1 MSRLKQQ
8 FYAIRNEEQ
17 RRQREAFVEAGNQA
31 EAFEPQADPAEEGF
45 KALLATV
52 KEKKAE
58 QRAAVEAL
66 QQENY
71 NRKKAIVDKISEMG
85 ADVDNANRFF
95 QQVRDLQTE
104 FKEIG
109 EVPAPLSGDLGRAIR
124 TLWKNIMTSLRSTRS
139 CVTMISRKI
148 LAKKEAHGGRG

>member
-1 MSRLKQQ
+1 MPYATRSSAVSARLLLRPAIRRRHLSLRLIRLRRASRLCLRLSK
-8 FYAIRNEEQ
+8 R
-17 RRQREAFVEAGNQA
+17 
-31 EAFEPQADPAEEGF
+31 
-45 KALLATV
+45 
-52 KEKKAE
+52 KKAE

-109 EVPAPLSGDLGRAIR
+109 EVPAPLSGDLSEELSGR
-124 TLWKNIMTSLRSTRS
+124 
-139 CVTMISRKI
+139 CGKI
-148 LAKKEAHGGRG
+148 L